1 MLIRVQIGVKASLKD
16 RLGQALVGQIAG
28 LGIRSIRAVH
38 TAQLYF
44 IQADWTQAQVER
56 CCRELLIDPLV
67 QEYSYWVG
75 ESAMPRPEIAL
86 AHDAH
91 VVEVIFKRGVT
102 DNLADD
108 ALAGLRTLGL
118 ADGVRVRT
126 GQRFTLFGSLTV
138 EELERIAPGVLC
150 NPLIQTYAFGP
161 ITPSFT
167 PPAPAARPWTR
178 KIPLREAGDE
188 RLIEISR
195 QGVLAL
201 DLEEMRAIGDH
212 FRRQGRDP
220 TDVELETLAQ
230 TWSEHCGHKTFKAVI
245 EYEEWSPSRLSSSDF
260 IAQRE
265 KRGRRGKKGRQKE
278 IIDGLLTTYLRSA
291 TEQIGADWVLS
302 AFVEDAGVIRFDDE
316 YEVSFKVETHNHPS
330 ALEPFGGANTGTGG
344 VIRDILGVSAQP
356 IAATDVLCFGPLDL
370 DWDELPPQVL
380 HPRRVFKGVVSGIE
394 DYGNKMG
401 IPTLSGAL
409 LFDPGYTANP
419 LVYCGCVGLAPQ
431 ARHPQAPEAGDLI
444 LLIGGR
450 TGRDGI
456 HGATFS
462 SLELTSQTGEEL
474 GSAVQIGNPIEEKK
488 FTEAIL
494 RARDGGLYSAITD
507 CGGGGLSSAVGEM
520 GAQSGVE
527 VALDKVPL
535 KYAGLKPWEI
545 WISEAQERMILAVP
559 PAKLAAIQR
568 VFDAEGVATTVI
580 GSFTGDGWLRLTY
593 QGETVAELEME
604 FLHHGQPRQH
614 LRAGWRLPEE
624 ADPDLDEPAD
634 LTPYLL
640 KVLADPNVASKES
653 VIRRYDHE
661 VQGKTVGKPLVG
673 AGDDGPA
680 DAAVVQPCYD
690 SPQGIVI
697 SCGINPRQGMIDPY
711 WMAVGNIDEAVRN
724 AVAVGGDPDRTAILD
739 NFCWGN
745 PRLPDRLGALVRA
758 AKGCYYGAVGFGTP
772 FISGKDSLNNE
783 YRDMHS
789 GELVS
794 IPPTLLISAISL
806 TPDVRKTISMDFKRA
821 GSVLYLVGGT
831 RAELGG
837 SYYYKVRGVEGG
849 RVPRVSPESARAR
862 YQALFRAIQEGLIL
876 SAHDCSEGGVG
887 VALAEMAIAGRLG
900 ADVDLRALP
909 GELGRS
915 DHALFSESHSRLVV
929 EVAPE
934 HAVAFEG
941 AMAGGVCARIGVLT
955 EDRRLCVTGL
965 EGRKAVD
972 VEIEQLRAAWQTL
985 GTRILRKPSDG
996 ARM

>member
-1 MLIRVQIGVKASLKD
+1 MLIRVQIGVKPPLKD
-16 RLGQALVGQIAG
+16 RFGQALVAQIG
-28 LGIRSIRAVH
+28 DLGITTIRAVR
-38 TAQLYF
+38 TLQLYF
-44 IQADWTQAQVER
+44 IQADWTEAQVER

-67 QEYSYWVG
+67 QEYSYWMG
-75 ESAMPRPEIAL
+75 ESSMPRPEISL

-91 VVEVIFKRGVT
+91 VAEVIFKRGVT

-118 ADGVRVRT
+118 GDEVQLRT
-126 GQRFTLFGSLTV
+126 GQRFTLFGPLTV
-138 EELERIAPGVLC
+138 EELERIAPRVLC
-150 NPLIQTYAFGP
+150 NPLLQTYAFGP
-161 ITPSFT
+161 IIPSFT
-167 PPAPAARPWTR
+167 PPAPATPPWTR
-178 KIPLREAGDE
+178 KIPLREAEDE
-188 RLIEISR
+188 RLMEISR

-201 DLEEMRAIGDH
+201 DVEEMRAIGEY
-212 FRRQGRDP
+212 FRRHGRDP

-245 EYEEWSPSRLSSSDF
+245 EYEQWG
-260 IAQRE
+260 
-265 KRGRRGKKGRQKE
+265 RGKE

-291 TEQIGADWVLS
+291 TEQIGADGVLS

-356 IAATDVLCFGPLDL
+356 IAATDILCFGPLEL
-370 DWDELPPQVL
+370 NWDELPPHVL

-419 LVYCGCVGLAPQ
+419 LVYCGCVGLAPR
-431 ARHPQAPEAGDLI
+431 APHPRAPQVGDLI
-444 LLIGGR
+444 LLIGGC

-494 RARDGGLYSAITD
+494 RARDQGLYSAITD

-520 GAQSGVE
+520 GANSGVE

-535 KYAGLKPWEI
+535 KYVGLKPWEI

-568 VFDAEGVATTVI
+568 VFDAEGVRTTVI
-580 GSFTGDGWLRLTY
+580 GSFTGEGWLRLTY
-593 QGETVAELEME
+593 RGETVAELEME
-604 FLHHGQPRQH
+604 FLHHGQPRQQ
-614 LRAGWRLPEE
+614 LRAKWRAPEE
-624 ADPDLDEPAD
+624 TDPDLDEPAD
-634 LTPYLL
+634 LTPSLL
-640 KVLADPNVASKES
+640 KILADPNVASKES

-680 DAAVVQPCYD
+680 DAAVLQPRQD
-690 SPQGIVI
+690 SCQGLVI
-697 SCGINPRQGMIDPY
+697 SCGINPRPGMIDPY

-724 AVAVGGDPDRTAILD
+724 AVAVGGDPDHTAILD

-745 PRLPDRLGALVRA
+745 PRLPDRLGTLVRA
-758 AKGCYYGAVGFGTP
+758 AKGCYYGAVSFGTP

-806 TPDVRKTISMDFKRA
+806 TPDVRKTISMDLKRA
-821 GSVLYLVGGT
+821 GSALYLLGET
-831 RAELGG
+831 SAELGG
-837 SYYYKVRGVEGG
+837 SYYHKVRGVQGG
-849 RVPRVSPESARAR
+849 RVPRVDPESARAR
-862 YQALFRAIQEGLIL
+862 YRALFRAIQGGLIL

-887 VALAEMAIAGRLG
+887 VALAEMAMAGRLG
-900 ADVDLRALP
+900 VDVDLRALP
-909 GELGRS
+909 GEVDRP

-929 EVAPE
+929 EVQPE
-934 HAVAFEG
+934 HAGTFERV
-941 AMAGGVCARIGVLT
+941 MAGCVCAPIGAVT
-955 EDRRLCVTGL
+955 GDRRLCVTGL
-965 EGRKAVD
+965 GGRRVVD
-972 VEIEQLRAAWQTL
+972 VGLERLRAAWQTL
-985 GTRILRKPSDG
+985 SRRDG
-996 ARM
+996 KH